1 MVSGAESIDWNNY
14 EAVLFDL
21 DGVLT
26 PTAKVHLE
34 AWAASFNEFLKSE
47 GIAGDF
53 TDEDYFKYVDGRPRY
68 EGVQGFL
75 ESRGVHLPAG
85 ELTDSPE
92 ERTVAGLGNKK
103 NTKFAAILEEQGVA
117 PFPGSLALLDLLT
130 AKPIALAVV
139 SSSKNARAVLAS
151 AGLID
156 RFAFIIDGEVAA
168 RRNLAGK
175 PAPDTFLAAANDLNV
190 AVLKTVVIEDAILGV
205 EAARAGDF
213 GLVIGVDR
221 GAGSQALLAAG
232 ADIVVNDLMELL

>member
-1 MVSGAESIDWNNY
+1 MSGAKSIDWNSY
-14 EAVLFDL
+14 DAVLFDL

-26 PTAKVHLE
+26 PTAQVHLA
-34 AWAASFNEFLKSE
+34 AWATSFNEFLKSE

-85 ELTDSPE
+85 ELADSPE

-103 NTKFAAILEEQGVA
+103 NAKFAAILKEQGVEA
-117 PFPGSLALLDLLT
+117 FPGSLAFLDMLA

-139 SSSKNARAVLAS
+139 SSSKNASAVLAS
-151 AGLID
+151 AGLSD
-156 RFAFIIDGEVAA
+156 RFAFVIDGEVAA
-168 RRNLAGK
+168 QRNLAGK

-190 AVLKTVVIEDAILGV
+190 AVSKTVVIEDAILGV
-205 EAARAGDF
+205 AAARAGDF
-213 GLVIGVDR
+213 GLIIGVDR

>member
-1 MVSGAESIDWNNY
+1 MIGAESIDWNAY

-26 PTAKVHLE
+26 PTAKVHLA
-34 AWAASFNEFLKSE
+34 AWTLTFNEFLKSE
-47 GIAGDF
+47 GIPGEF
-53 TDEDYFKYVDGRPRY
+53 TGEDYFQYVDGRPRY

-75 ESRGVHLPAG
+75 ESRRVHLPAG
-85 ELTDSPE
+85 ELADSPE

-103 NTKFAAILEEQGVA
+103 NAKFAAILKEQGVE
-117 PFPGSLALLDLLT
+117 PFPGSLALLDSL
-130 AKPIALAVV
+130 ARHPIKLAVV
-139 SSSKNARAVLAS
+139 SSSKNARAVLES

-156 RFAFIIDGEVAA
+156 RFVFIIDGEVAA
-168 RRNLAGK
+168 QRNLAGK
-175 PAPDTFLAAANDLNV
+175 PAPDTFLAAAQDLNS
-190 AVLKTVVIEDAILGV
+190 AVSKTVVIEDAILGV
-205 EAARAGDF
+205 AAARAGNF